1 MRIILNMQKNIKII
15 INTLS
20 GIGLLGLGI
29 LTGFIIS
36 KKRYSPKLTAGEI
49 YIDYTED
56 SNHPIMYLNNLD
68 PKTFSNDT
76 KFIILGLNHI
86 RK

>member
-1 MRIILNMQKNIKII
+1 MIKKEILIPSIVGLVSTVNALII
-15 INTLS
+15 
-20 GIGLLGLGI
+20 GIAIG
-29 LTGFIIS
+29 

>member
-1 MRIILNMQKNIKII
+1 MIKKEILIPSIVGLVSTVGALVM
-15 INTLS
+15 
-20 GIGLLGLGI
+20 GIAIG
-29 LTGFIIS
+29 
-36 KKRYSPKLTAGEI
+36 KKRYSPKLTSGEI

-68 PKTFSNDT
+68 PKTFSNNT

>member
-1 MRIILNMQKNIKII
+1 MIKKEILIPSIVGLVSTVNALII
-15 INTLS
+15 
-20 GIGLLGLGI
+20 GIAIG
-29 LTGFIIS
+29 

-56 SNHPIMYLNNLD
+56 SSHPIMYLNNLD
-68 PKTFSNDT
+68 PKTFSNNT

>member
-1 MRIILNMQKNIKII
+1 MIKKEILIPSI
-15 INTLS
+15 
-20 GIGLLGLGI
+20 IGLTSTVSALITGI
-29 LTGFIIS
+29 AIG

-56 SNHPIMYLNNLD
+56 LNHPIMYLNNLD
-68 PKTFSNDT
+68 PKTFSNNT
-76 KFIILGLNHI
+76 KFIVLGLNHI

>member
-1 MRIILNMQKNIKII
+1 MIKKEILIPSI
-15 INTLS
+15 
-20 GIGLLGLGI
+20 IGLISTVNALIIGI
-29 LTGFIIS
+29 TIG
-36 KKRYSPKLTAGEI
+36 KKRYSPKITSGEI

-56 SNHPIMYLNNLD
+56 SSNPIMYLNNLD
-68 PKTFSNDT
+68 PKTFSNNT

>member
-1 MRIILNMQKNIKII
+1 MKSKWII
-15 INTLS
+15 ISAVLS
-20 GIGLLGLGI
+20 NVVLSIVSFAIGYS
-29 LTGFIIS
+29 IS
-36 KKRYSPKLTAGEI
+36 KKKHSPKLTAGEI

-56 SNHPIMYLNNLD
+56 SNHPTMYLNNLD

>member
-1 MRIILNMQKNIKII
+1 MSKKDL
-15 INTLS
+15 
-20 GIGLLGLGI
+20 
-29 LTGFIIS
+29 IIS
-36 KKRYSPKLTAGEI
+36 SIVGITSTVSALIIGITIGKKRYSPKLTSGEI
-49 YIDYTED
+49 YIDYTEN

-76 KFIILGLNHI
+76 KFIILGLNHF

>member
-1 MRIILNMQKNIKII
+1 MIKKEILIPSIVGLVSTVNALII
-15 INTLS
+15 
-20 GIGLLGLGI
+20 GIAIG
-29 LTGFIIS
+29 

-56 SNHPIMYLNNLD
+56 SSHPVMYLNNLD
-68 PKTFSNDT
+68 PKTFSNNT
-76 KFIILGLNHI
+76 RFIILGLNHI

>member
-1 MRIILNMQKNIKII
+1 MIKKEILIPSIVGLVS
-15 INTLS
+15 TLS
-20 GIGLLGLGI
+20 ALMIGIVIG
-29 LTGFIIS
+29 
-36 KKRYSPKLTAGEI
+36 KKRYSPKLTSGEI
-49 YIDYTED
+49 YIDYTEN

-68 PKTFSNDT
+68 PKTFSNNT

>member
-1 MRIILNMQKNIKII
+1 MIKKEILIPSIVGLVS
-15 INTLS
+15 TLS
-20 GIGLLGLGI
+20 ALMIGIVIG
-29 LTGFIIS
+29 
-36 KKRYSPKLTAGEI
+36 KKRYSPKLTSGEI

-68 PKTFSNDT
+68 PKTFSNNT

>member
-1 MRIILNMQKNIKII
+1 MIKKEILIPSIVGLVSTVNALII
-15 INTLS
+15 
-20 GIGLLGLGI
+20 GIAIG
-29 LTGFIIS
+29 

-56 SNHPIMYLNNLD
+56 STHPIMYLNNLD
-68 PKTFSNDT
+68 PKTFSNNT

>member
-1 MRIILNMQKNIKII
+1 MTKKEILIPSIVGLVS
-15 INTLS
+15 TLS
-20 GIGLLGLGI
+20 ALMIGIVIG
-29 LTGFIIS
+29 
-36 KKRYSPKLTAGEI
+36 KKRYSPKLTSGEI

-68 PKTFSNDT
+68 PKTFSNNT

>member
-1 MRIILNMQKNIKII
+1 MIKKEILIPSIVGLVSTVNALII
-15 INTLS
+15 
-20 GIGLLGLGI
+20 GIAIG
-29 LTGFIIS
+29 

-49 YIDYTED
+49 YIDYTEN
-56 SNHPIMYLNNLD
+56 SSHPIMYLNNLD

>member
-1 MRIILNMQKNIKII
+1 MIKKEILIPSIVGLVSTVNALLI
-15 INTLS
+15 
-20 GIGLLGLGI
+20 GIAIG
-29 LTGFIIS
+29 

-56 SNHPIMYLNNLD
+56 SIHPVIYLNNLD
-68 PKTFSNDT
+68 PKTFSNNT

>member
-1 MRIILNMQKNIKII
+1 MIKKDVLISSI
-15 INTLS
+15 
-20 GIGLLGLGI
+20 IGLV
-29 LTGFIIS
+29 LTVNALIIGVAIG
-36 KKRYSPKLTAGEI
+36 KKKYSPKLTAGEI

-56 SNHPIMYLNNLD
+56 SNRPIMYLNNLD

-76 KFIILGLNHI
+76 KFIILGVNHL

>member
-1 MRIILNMQKNIKII
+1 MIKKEILIPSI
-15 INTLS
+15 
-20 GIGLLGLGI
+20 IGLVSTVNALIIGI
-29 LTGFIIS
+29 AIG

>member
-1 MRIILNMQKNIKII
+1 MTKKEILIPSIVGLVS
-15 INTLS
+15 TLS
-20 GIGLLGLGI
+20 ALMIGIVIG
-29 LTGFIIS
+29 
-36 KKRYSPKLTAGEI
+36 KKRYSPKLTSGEI

-56 SNHPIMYLNNLD
+56 LNHPIMYLNNLD
-68 PKTFSNDT
+68 PKTFSNNT

>member
-1 MRIILNMQKNIKII
+1 MINKEILIPSIVGLVS
-15 INTLS
+15 TLS
-20 GIGLLGLGI
+20 VLMIGIVIG
-29 LTGFIIS
+29 
-36 KKRYSPKLTAGEI
+36 KKRYSPKLTSGEI

-68 PKTFSNDT
+68 PKTFSNNT

>member
-1 MRIILNMQKNIKII
+1 MIKKEVLIPSIVGLISTVNALII
-15 INTLS
+15 
-20 GIGLLGLGI
+20 GIAIG
-29 LTGFIIS
+29 

>member
-1 MRIILNMQKNIKII
+1 MIKKEILIPSI
-15 INTLS
+15 
-20 GIGLLGLGI
+20 IGLMSSVSALIMGI
-29 LTGFIIS
+29 AIG

-56 SNHPIMYLNNLD
+56 PNHPIMYLNNLD
-68 PKTFSNDT
+68 PKTFSNNT
-76 KFIILGLNHI
+76 KFIVLGLNHI

>member
-1 MRIILNMQKNIKII
+1 MKTKWIITSVVLSNIILSLTSFKIGY
-15 INTLS
+15 S
-20 GIGLLGLGI
+20 
-29 LTGFIIS
+29 IS
-36 KKRYSPKLTAGEI
+36 KKKHSPKLTSGEI
-49 YIDYTED
+49 YIDYTEN

>member
-1 MRIILNMQKNIKII
+1 MIKKEILIPSIVGLVSTVSALMI
-15 INTLS
+15 
-20 GIGLLGLGI
+20 GIEIG
-29 LTGFIIS
+29 
-36 KKRYSPKLTAGEI
+36 KKRYSPKLTSGEI

-56 SNHPIMYLNNLD
+56 SSNPSMYLNNLD
-68 PKTFSNDT
+68 PKTFSNNS

>member
-1 MRIILNMQKNIKII
+1 MIKKEILIPSIVGLVSTVNALII
-15 INTLS
+15 
-20 GIGLLGLGI
+20 GIAIG
-29 LTGFIIS
+29 

-56 SNHPIMYLNNLD
+56 SSHPTMYLNNLD
-68 PKTFSNDT
+68 PKTFSNNT

>member
-1 MRIILNMQKNIKII
+1 MIKKEILIPSI
-15 INTLS
+15 
-20 GIGLLGLGI
+20 IGLVSTVNALIIGI
-29 LTGFIIS
+29 AIG

-56 SNHPIMYLNNLD
+56 SNRPIMYLNNLD